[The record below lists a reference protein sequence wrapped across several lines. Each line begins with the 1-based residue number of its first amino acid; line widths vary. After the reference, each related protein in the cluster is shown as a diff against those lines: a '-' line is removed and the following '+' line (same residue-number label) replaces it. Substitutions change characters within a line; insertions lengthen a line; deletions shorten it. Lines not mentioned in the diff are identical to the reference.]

1 MAFAVVTS
9 VTNKS
14 TKE

>member
-9 VTNKS
+9 VTNKC
-14 TKE
+14 TK

>member
-1 MAFAVVTS
+1 MVYAVVTS

-14 TKE
+14 TKS

>member
-14 TKE
+14 TK

>member
-9 VTNKS
+9 ETNKS
-14 TKE
+14 TK